1 MSDQFDVYRKKRA
14 KISELLHPIYNGD
27 FDKALRLIK
36 RYRNLYAHSNIAQLI
51 GVDRNELDLKFL
63 ENAARFIEYHKY
75 SQKPLPPEN
84 SEYSEAVKDWWIFE
98 NIQSAKQHFISSI
111 EKDSETRTDAICDY
125 VDFLIETENKEV
137 AVSTIEEYKKVY
149 GLNKSILEK
158 AVSLY
163 SQIGDSEKLYENLQA
178 LNKISPDDGN
188 LLLRLAECEYQFG
201 KFEKSIETAE
211 KALKCGCWKAGYA
224 KQMVDSYIALS
235 QYDKAKIR
243 LEETLFT
250 SFSSVFSYLNGKIES
265 VETGRY
271 YERRSFYDLDGDRF
285 IDNLLN
291 YSLVN
296 QYNLKFLVNGI
307 EPVMIALSNMQFDD
321 KSANEKF
328 CKNCFSAAY
337 VTKHLYGKTKE
348 YYKYLSLGLLY
359 YGNYLEQNSEEFVDV
374 GKCCYL
380 SVMKITPIS
389 FPAVLADKLPGGY
402 YNTYANLLA
411 STFFMGD
418 GLDENDLFKY
428 FQYNNH
434 RFLYGKGLNTKF
446 LDLALAPY
454 NEDSE
459 MLLESVHDAD
469 KKFDDAEHKFKYWL
483 DATRKNVDF
492 KEDLKDAAN
501 AVKNSVLTFESDRKF
516 IEEYLNI
523 ISEMQKFY
531 KYDKFGP
538 RFSILSNVL
547 ARLDMF
553 ELRVKKDNSATIFFE
568 NYLQD
573 IISATRD
580 NLYKLLDQMRID
592 FATKI
597 TIDVPVTKII
607 PDESGNVSFSV
618 KISNAE
624 NRDEAEEINL
634 YVENNEGKQIFHKD
648 LSEKILTGGD
658 SISELIT
665 IPTESKDAFDVK
677 IIVSYDRGV
686 VEKSVQLTV
695 DSSKFEEIRNPYNTG
710 NPVKKD
716 EMFFG
721 RNELIERL
729 TTSLKDDTTRCVIIY
744 GQKRSGKSSIFKHLK
759 NKLEDKFIVLDFTA
773 GSDITNEQNF
783 YRCVSNELSA
793 YMEDNDFD
801 SKTIEKFEDFDVSD
815 YLGFEKFLR
824 KAKREICRP
833 ADKELL
839 LMIDEFTQI
848 YNYIKEEH
856 AFTENFMDKWKA
868 MSEQNLFKSALIG
881 QDNMPEF
888 IRAYPNQF
896 QVTEPVRVS
905 YLERE
910 YAVELINKPILLD
923 NGKSRFL
930 DGAEEKIADWFN
942 GQPYYIQTYCK
953 KLVDYLNYKKEKYV
967 TVAVAEYVKNSMFE
981 DSGMAFFDNL
991 VYEKDENSWSV
1002 LKKIACYDVEDV
1014 PLDLASLSDSEKAA
1028 LTKLT
1033 DREVITKKQDRYQ
1046 IKIPFFREWIRE
1058 YK

>member
-1 MSDQFDVYRKKRA
+1 MDQFDVYKKKRA
-14 KISELLHPIYNGD
+14 KISELIHPIYNGD

-36 RYRNLYAHSNIAQLI
+36 RYRNLYMHNNIALLI

-75 SQKPLPPEN
+75 SQKLLPPEN
-84 SEYSEAVKDWWIFE
+84 SKYSEAVKDWWIFE
-98 NIQSAKQHFISSI
+98 NTQSAKQHFVFSI
-111 EKDSETRTDAICDY
+111 EKESKTRTDAICDY
-125 VDFLIETENKEV
+125 VDFLIETENKET

-149 GLNKSILEK
+149 GLNKSFLEK

-178 LNKISPDDGN
+178 LNKISPDAGN
-188 LLLRLAECEYQFG
+188 ILLRLAECEYQFG

-211 KALKCGCWKAGYA
+211 KALECGCWINGYA

-243 LEETLFT
+243 LEETL
-250 SFSSVFSYLNGKIES
+250 SKFSPNTFLYLKVKIDL

-271 YERRSFYDLDGDRF
+271 YEWRSFYDLDGDRF
-285 IDNLLN
+285 IDNVLN
-291 YSLVN
+291 YSPAN
-296 QYNLKFLVNGI
+296 QYNLKFVVKDI
-307 EPVMIALSNMQFDD
+307 EPVMTALSNGRFDD

-337 VTKHLYGKTKE
+337 IAKHLYGKTKE
-348 YYKYLSLGLLY
+348 YYNYLSLGLLY
-359 YGNYLEQNSEEFVDV
+359 YGKYLESSEELVDV

-380 SVMKITPIS
+380 TVMKIIPMTFDNKGKEPLS
-389 FPAVLADKLPGGY
+389 LFYLANALFNAEGLDKNDELKMAKY
-402 YNTYANLLA
+402 MSYRWLDNKRLKIVLLA
-411 STFFMGD
+411 LEFNPFGVDKKM
-418 GLDENDLFKY
+418 
-428 FQYNNH
+428 
-434 RFLYGKGLNTKF
+434 FLEYL
-446 LDLALAPY
+446 
-454 NEDSE
+454 SE
-459 MLLESVHDAD
+459 AD
-469 KKFDDAEHKFKYWL
+469 KKFDDAEHNFKYWL

-547 ARLDMF
+547 AYLDMF
-553 ELRVKKDNSATIFFE
+553 EFRVKKGNSATIFFE

-580 NLYKLLDQMRID
+580 NLCKLVEQIHID
-592 FATKI
+592 FAAEI
-597 TIDVPVTKII
+597 TIDVPVTKIV
-607 PDESGNVSFSV
+607 PDVSGNVSFSV

-624 NRDEAEEINL
+624 NRSEAEEIYLSVSN
-634 YVENNEGKQIFHKD
+634 YEGKQIFHKY

-665 IPTESKDAFDVK
+665 IPAESNDAFDVT
-677 IIVSYDRGV
+677 IVVLYDRGV

-695 DSSKFEEIRNPYNTG
+695 DSGKFEEIRNPYIAG
-710 NPVKKD
+710 NPVEKD
-716 EMFFG
+716 EVFLG
-721 RNELIERL
+721 RNDLIKNL
-729 TTSLKDDTTRCVIIY
+729 VNSLIDDNTRCVVIY

-759 NKLEDKFIVLDFTA
+759 HKLEDKFIVLDFTA

-783 YRCVSNELSA
+783 YRCVRDELSA

-801 SKTIEKFEDFDVSD
+801 SETIEKFEDFDVSD

-824 KAKREICRP
+824 KAKREICKP

-848 YNYIKEEH
+848 YNYIREEH

-868 MSEQNLFKSALIG
+868 LSEKNLFKSALIG

-896 QVTEPVRVS
+896 QVAEPVRVS
-905 YLERE
+905 YLEKE
-910 YAVELINKPILLD
+910 YAVELITKPIRFND
-923 NGKSRFL
+923 GKSRFL
-930 DGAEEKIADWFN
+930 EGAEEKIADWFN
-942 GQPYYIQTYCK
+942 GQPYYIQCYCRR
-953 KLVDYLNYKKEKYV
+953 LVEYLNLKKENYI
-967 TVAVAEYVKNSMFE
+967 TTAVAEKIKKDLLDEANTMQL
-981 DSGMAFFDNL
+981 FDNL
-991 VYEKDENSWSV
+991 VEKDDFNSWNV
-1002 LKKIACYDVEDV
+1002 LKKIAGSDVEDV

-1028 LTKLT
+1028 LNKLT
-1033 DREVITKKQDRYQ
+1033 VRDVVNTKQGRYQ